1 MTLGS
6 VCHVSTITIFK
17 ELFNLNVTI
26 LSTGAEQNLCLKK
39 VHVHVLTP
47 VSALYMYVTQQK
59 LELLKEHVTNLPAVL
74 VCISDVS
81 GVQLMVSL
89 SGLSSSLSDF
99 I

>member
-59 LELLKEHVTNLPAVL
+59 LELLKEHVTNQNT
-74 VCISDVS
+74 I
-81 GVQLMVSL
+81 QLMRLVTHPIL
-89 SGLSSSLSDF
+89 AKQ
-99 I
+99 IYY